1 MPLTRP
7 AILLRLEGFAAQLL
21 ALVLYARQDTSWWL
35 LSLLCLA
42 PDLSAL
48 GYVAGVRVGAAL
60 YNFAHTYTVPL
71 ALGAISLLTHHE
83 LARALALIWAAHIG
97 MDRALN
103 YGLKYPTQFK
113 DSHLRRV

>member
-7 AILLRLEGFAAQLL
+7 AILLRLEGFAALL
-21 ALVLYARQDTSWWL
+21 
-35 LSLLCLA
+35 
-42 PDLSAL
+42 
-48 GYVAGVRVGAAL
+48 
-60 YNFAHTYTVPL
+60 L
-71 ALGAISLLTHHE
+71 ALGAIGLLTHHE